1 MKTPTL
7 ILFLLILTACGRG
20 KKNATVI
27 IDRTDRKIKV
37 VVNATV
43 LENDVFEV
51 YYYEHGQEAFHP
63 LDFISTAVVGG
74 SNPQDIVFELPEL
87 VYPERIRL
95 DFGKNKNQKNIELN
109 VLKLASNSKEYV
121 FGTNEIINELKPSKF
136 IDFDKDNFII
146 ETKEVEG
153 RYDPYFYTKNISN
166 IINYLLE
173 D

>member
-1 MKTPTL
+1 MKSLTL
-7 ILFLLILTACGRG
+7 LLLLILTSCGLG
-20 KKNATVI
+20 KKQDTAI
-27 IDRTDRKIKV
+27 ISKTDYRIKV
-37 VVNATV
+37 TINATV

-51 YYYEHGQEAFHP
+51 YYYELGQETFHP
-63 LDFISTAVVGG
+63 LDFASTAVVGG
-74 SNPQDIVFELPEL
+74 LNPQDIVFELPEL

-109 VLKLASNSKEYV
+109 ALKLACNSKEYV

-136 IDFDKDNFII
+136 IDFDKENFII

>member
-20 KKNATVI
+20 TKNDTAT
-27 IDRTDRKIKV
+27 IDRIDHKIKV

-43 LENDVFEV
+43 LEDDVFEV
-51 YYYEHGQEAFHP
+51 YYYEHGQETFHP
-63 LDFISTAVVGG
+63 LDFVSSSVIGDSM
-74 SNPQDIVFELPEL
+74 PQDIVFELPKL
-87 VYPERIRL
+87 IYPERIRL
-95 DFGKNKNQKNIELN
+95 DFGKNKNQKNIKLN
-109 VLKLASNSKEYV
+109 ALKLVCDSKEYI
-121 FGTNEIINELKPSKF
+121 FGKDEISNSLKPSKF
-136 IDFDKDNFII
+136 IEFSKENQII
-146 ETKEVEG
+146 TPKEIEG